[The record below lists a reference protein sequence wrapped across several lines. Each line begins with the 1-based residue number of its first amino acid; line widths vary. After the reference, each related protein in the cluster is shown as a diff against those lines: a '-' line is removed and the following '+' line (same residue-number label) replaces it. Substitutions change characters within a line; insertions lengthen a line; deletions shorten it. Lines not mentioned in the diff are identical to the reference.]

1 MEGVLPISHPG
12 DDRPWTLVEEAGVR
26 LSVRA
31 GCRRRTAEIL
41 YLENWETGNG
51 KQVNNLWS

>member
-12 DDRPWTLVEEAGVR
+12 DDRLWTLVEEAGVR

-41 YLENWETGNG
+41 SCIWETGKRETG
-51 KQVNNLWS
+51 SR